1 MRAAPFGIYVVALEI
16 LLPPDPQA
24 PGRARRFARDVL
36 AGRSEDLI
44 DLVELLVSEVVTNAV
59 LHARSEIHLA
69 LTWRGDAFR
78 VEVADHSPLLPA
90 QRHFSELATTGRG
103 IQLVEEIADSWGMVP
118 SNGGKV
124 VWFELTA
131 VERP

>member
-1 MRAAPFGIYVVALEI
+1 MWAVSFGMYVVALEI

-36 AGRSEDLI
+36 ADQSDDVIDLI
-44 DLVELLVSEVVTNAV
+44 ELLVSEVVTNAV
-59 LHARSEIHLA
+59 LHARSDMRVT
-69 LTWRGDAFR
+69 LTWRGDTFR

-90 QRHFSELATTGRG
+90 QRQFSELATTGRG

-118 SNGGKV
+118 TSSGKV
-124 VWFELTA
+124 VWFELTV